1 MPSTGGGSLGTF
13 TFTPPPAV
21 PKSGATRPSKGGSV
35 SGSGSFDHHGLLVA
49 TGGSSR
55 SSGSSSVA
63 ATGKTE
69 GAAGMIPAWAESRH
83 DSMGFSHAKKRASSS
98 RRSPTTV
105 VSPGP
110 HADATAKGSPSSV
123 AAGPH
128 VVTPVAAKAKAGA
141 DERRSSGR
149 GSKAAAATTA
159 VADPAALSAEQQ
171 RARMMLLAHV
181 VKLLVGQAQLTQLRA
196 LRRWHSQVTAAAK
209 AKAKAKAAKEEEEEE
224 EEYEEDYEEEDEEE
238 LDASWQSA
246 EYSCPRPAPME
257 QPGAFGKPWRRGH
270 NTRDNPN
277 CTSDCQ
283 DPRCGGSGGG
293 ALMRDRE
300 DDDEEEEEEIA
311 AAAMAMA
318 AAAEEAAVEA
328 DAAEAAATAAAA
340 TATALPPPVPRATK
354 AARGVVAAAKPA
366 ASASASAS
374 ASAATPS
381 STPATKST
389 DVRAEGLMVDLDAVD
404 ASALPPAPPKAA
416 RAKGAG
422 GRKVATQQPPQQPKS
437 SRSHALRVAS
447 TKGGAVDTHPHA
459 HPHGAC
465 NYSYGTRSRRC
476 PRPRPTLLA
485 HYSSAQP
492 TPPHL
497 TSPHPTPPHPLVNPK
512 SEKILRKRG
521 GIIYSRQA
529 YDDLAYSAPGE
540 STAAADT
547 KRKGTQRQPPSSQPG
562 PAEVDAEAPLPPGWV
577 EHTVASGASKGTL
590 YYHNEETGELS
601 FDRPAP
607 VPVPV
612 PVRSKAEQPRRR
624 ASAGQGSG
632 RLTGRRRGAPLFS
645 SADVDAAMEATMGG
659 GHGDSEAMD
668 SGSEDEGG
676 QGGPSTFERRARR
689 RARSQIGGSA
699 TSASLPSASSMVK
712 AEGGVASSAVFS
724 KPLARLAASGNVGRS
739 LSGFRDGR
747 GPVSHGTRPA
757 PLNPHHLPGPS
768 IPRYPAFA
776 PGHRHSPPLTA
787 TAPRSRHRRRRHRSD
802 PQPCHA

>member
-1 MPSTGGGSLGTF
+1 VCRRNRIPEHQYRWTGIWE
-13 TFTPPPAV
+13 
-21 PKSGATRPSKGGSV
+21 AT
-35 SGSGSFDHHGLLVA
+35 LQ
-49 TGGSSR
+49 
-55 SSGSSSVA
+55 
-63 ATGKTE
+63 
-69 GAAGMIPAWAESRH
+69 
-83 DSMGFSHAKKRASSS
+83 
-98 RRSPTTV
+98 
-105 VSPGP
+105 
-110 HADATAKGSPSSV
+110 
-123 AAGPH
+123 
-128 VVTPVAAKAKAGA
+128 
-141 DERRSSGR
+141 
-149 GSKAAAATTA
+149 AAAAA
-159 VADPAALSAEQQ
+159 VAA
-171 RARMMLLAHV
+171 V
-181 VKLLVGQAQLTQLRA
+181 
-196 LRRWHSQVTAAAK
+196 
-209 AKAKAKAAKEEEEEE
+209 AAKEEEEKKV
-224 EEYEEDYEEEDEEE
+224 EYEEDYEEEDEEE
-238 LDASWQSA
+238 LNASWESA

-270 NTRDNPN
+270 NTRDNPS

-283 DPRCGGSGGG
+283 DPHCGGSGGG
-293 ALMRDRE
+293 ALIRDRE

-318 AAAEEAAVEA
+318 AAEEAAVEA
-328 DAAEAAATAAAA
+328 DAAEAAATAAVA

-366 ASASASAS
+366 ASASA
-374 ASAATPS
+374 AAPS

-447 TKGGAVDTHPHA
+447 AKGGAVETHPYA
-459 HPHGAC
+459 HPH
-465 NYSYGTRSRRC
+465 
-476 PRPRPTLLA
+476 
-485 HYSSAQP
+485 
-492 TPPHL
+492 
-497 TSPHPTPPHPLVNPK
+497 VNPK

-547 KRKGTQRQPPSSQPG
+547 KRKGTQRQPPSPQPG

-612 PVRSKAEQPRRR
+612 RSKAEPAPAHETARSSSQPRRR

-659 GHGDSEAMD
+659 GYGEAVD

-747 GPVSHGTRPA
+747 GPIPNLVMHDLLDGTRRRLRDLLSYTLVVIEFYLVTSSPRRTF
-757 PLNPHHLPGPS
+757 PLVS
-768 IPRYPAFA
+768 VDA
-776 PGHRHSPPLTA
+776 
-787 TAPRSRHRRRRHRSD
+787 
-802 PQPCHA
+802 